1 MSQAATPPDSTRLP
15 DKTAPDSRFDTAPVV
30 EFQPLG
36 RRAALVPGQTILELA
51 ESAGVGLEATCGGQ
65 GVCGKCKVRLEAP
78 ADPPDAAEL
87 KLVGGSA
94 REGYRLACRAHLNG
108 GGRVWVPPE
117 SRRQQQVILTT
128 GQAVESEL
136 APALATYDL
145 RVPPASLGG
154 GQSHQER
161 LLRGLEETT
170 DQPRDPW
177 RAPLDLLREL
187 GPALEAQAG
196 RVGVVVADRH
206 RIIDVSPGWG
216 APCLGLAV
224 DLGTTTVVAFL
235 HDLRDGK
242 PLGVKAEMNPQIVRG
257 GDVISRITHCQENPG
272 GLAELAGLARECIDR
287 LARAACAEAGVAPER
302 IFECVVV
309 GNTAMH
315 HILLGLDPTGLARA
329 PYTPV
334 AARALEVPARELN
347 FHFAPW
353 ARVIV
358 LPVCAGFVG
367 ADSVAVALATGAD
380 RVEQPTLIIDL
391 GTNGEMILATPEAML
406 CCSAAAGPAFEG
418 GQIRWGMRGA
428 AGAVERVTVDPRTLA
443 PSLSV
448 IGGVAPLGLCG
459 SGLVSLV
466 AALLRVGAL
475 SSMGRFQ
482 VEIKGPH
489 LRQGEDGVEYLLAPA
504 GASGSGQ
511 DLTLSERDIS
521 QLQLAKGAIHA
532 GAELMLRQLGLE
544 RVERV
549 LLAGAFG
556 NYLDP
561 RDVAAIGLVPL
572 TGGESLE
579 GVGNAAGAGAIM
591 ALLSRRQ
598 RRRASDL
605 ARRIGYLELAS
616 HPQFHSAFAGGMRFP
631 AGGVPGGDD

>member
-1 MSQAATPPDSTRLP
+1 MSQTQPPRDPARAAAAPN
-15 DKTAPDSRFDTAPVV
+15 PDSRQGAAPVV

-36 RRAALVPGQTILELA
+36 RLVPLTPGQTLLELA
-51 ESAGVGLEATCGGQ
+51 ESAGVALEATCGGQ
-65 GVCGKCKVRLEAP
+65 GACGKCRVRLEAP
-78 ADPPDAAEL
+78 ADPPEAAEL
-87 KLVGGSA
+87 KLLGATAS
-94 REGYRLACRAHLNG
+94 EGYRLACRVRLTG

-136 APALATYDL
+136 APALAAYDL
-145 RVPPASLGG
+145 SVPPATLGG

-161 LLRGLEETT
+161 TLRCLQEVAGA
-170 DQPRDPW
+170 PHGPW
-177 RAPLDLLREL
+177 RAPLDLLRDL
-187 GPALEAQAG
+187 GPALEAQEG
-196 RVGVVVADRH
+196 RVGAVVADAS
-206 RIIDVSPGWG
+206 RILDVSPGWG

-242 PLGVKAEMNPQIVRG
+242 PLAVKAEMNPQIVRG
-257 GDVISRITHCQENPG
+257 GDVISRITHCQEDPG
-272 GLAELAGLARECIDR
+272 GLAELAGLARDCIDR
-287 LARAACAEAGVAPER
+287 LAAAACREAGVSPER
-302 IFECVVV
+302 IFECVLV

-315 HILLGLDPTGLARA
+315 HIFLGLDPTGLARA

-334 AARALEVPARELN
+334 AARALEVPARELGFN
-347 FHFAPW
+347 FAPR
-353 ARVIV
+353 ARVLT

-380 RVEQPTLIIDL
+380 RIAQPSLIIDL
-391 GTNGEMILATPEAML
+391 GTNGEMILATPGAML

-428 AGAVERVTVDPRTLA
+428 AGAVERVAVDPQTLA

-448 IGGVAPLGLCG
+448 IGNAPPLGICG

-466 AALLRVGAL
+466 ANLLRAGAL
-475 SSMGRFQ
+475 NSMGRFE
-482 VEIKGPH
+482 VENLGPH
-489 LRQGEDGVEYLLAPA
+489 LRQGEDGIEYIMAPA
-504 GASGSGQ
+504 AATGSGQ

-532 GAELMLRQLGLE
+532 GAAIMLQQLGLE
-544 RVERV
+544 KVERV

-572 TGGESLE
+572 RGDETLE

-598 RRRASDL
+598 RQRASDL
-605 ARRIGYLELAS
+605 AREIGYLELAT
-616 HPQFHSAFAGGMRFP
+616 HPSFHSAFAGGMRFP
-631 AGGVPGGDD
+631 ANGVPGQED